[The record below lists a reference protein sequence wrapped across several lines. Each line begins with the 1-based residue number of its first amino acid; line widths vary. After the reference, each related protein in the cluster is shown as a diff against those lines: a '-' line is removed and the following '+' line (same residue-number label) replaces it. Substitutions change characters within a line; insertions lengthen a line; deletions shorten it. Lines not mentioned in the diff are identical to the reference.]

1 MDCWRIISWGLA
13 PFTGHG
19 NSTALVFS
27 EILRPVLKDVAPPCA
42 KPWTRHNRTNR
53 HWDRMLEFRYTTDD
67 RIKKEPIS
75 HLNPVSGP
83 HR

>member
-27 EILRPVLKDVAPPCA
+27 EILHPVLKDVAPPLREA
-42 KPWTRHNRTNR
+42 MDKAQPHKPPLGSDAGIPLH
-53 HWDRMLEFRYTTDD
+53 Y
-67 RIKKEPIS
+67 
-75 HLNPVSGP
+75 
-83 HR
+83 